1 MREKTFNFILNLV
14 RTSIAE
20 DLMPPTNSV
29 SSGQISGL
37 SGKEGDL
44 PPIDLRK
51 NRYKNLPNHYRDLFR
66 RKRSAQ
72 PKRDS

>member
-1 MREKTFNFILNLV
+1 MREKTFNFILNLI
-14 RTSIAE
+14 RESIDE
-20 DLMPPTNSV
+20 NVMVPTNSV

-51 NRYKNLPNHYRDLFR
+51 SRYKNLPNHYKDLFR
-66 RKRSAQ
+66 RKKSV
-72 PKRDS
+72 